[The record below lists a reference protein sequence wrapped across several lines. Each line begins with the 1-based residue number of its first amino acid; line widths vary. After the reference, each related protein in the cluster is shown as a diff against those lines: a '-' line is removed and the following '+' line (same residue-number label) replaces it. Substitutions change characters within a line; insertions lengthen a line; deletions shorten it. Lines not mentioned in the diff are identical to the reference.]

1 MAPGGHL
8 AFISGQSE
16 YLPTKKDN
24 ICSTKKEFKY
34 ICRVKPIKHG
44 K

>member
-1 MAPGGHL
+1 MVPGGHL

-24 ICSTKKEFKY
+24 ICSKKKSLSIFAALN
-34 ICRVKPIKHG
+34 R
-44 K
+44 